1 MNFIINI
8 FYRTDRRTVAE
19 REAEEK
25 QQIQI
30 EIEKK
35 RLADQRKM
43 QTQKVRNSMKL
54 AI

>member
-1 MNFIINI
+1 MFLLI
-8 FYRTDRRTVAE
+8 FYRDDRRTVAE

-35 RLADQRKM
+35 RIADQRKV
-43 QTQKVRNSMKL
+43 QTKRVRKSETFL
-54 AI
+54 